1 LLSILKAYFKIW
13 RGQAKVPK
21 EEANR
26 YREELTKAHKRV
38 WKYLEVRGGFKY
50 GKSHC
55 IITALKYVMET
66 IRGKKGHYPQYLL
79 LHILDG
85 VTLDTSSS
93 LAAEVRTRP
102 RLPEFLILCLP
113 SYPTHPESIVAA
125 FEESFELLAFVSFEE
140 LTKTEVGREINHFMC
155 VTFAMD
161 KPHHGNKG
169 KKKKLYRRG
178 FAIFDDLLCL
188 KPGNWQGAC
197 VTFEDKKDE
206 RIPYFE
212 KVPLILLRR
221 RHMPL
226 TE

>member
-1 LLSILKAYFKIW
+1 LLSILKAYFKVW

-21 EEANR
+21 EEVNR

-66 IRGKKGHYPQYLL
+66 IRGKKGHPQEL

-93 LAAEVRTRP
+93 LADEVRTCP
-102 RLPEFLILCLP
+102 RLPEYLILCLP

-125 FEESFELLAFVSFEE
+125 FEEAFELLGFVSFEE

-155 VTFAMD
+155 VTFALD
-161 KPHHGNKG
+161 KPQG

-197 VTFEDKKDE
+197 VPFEDNKDE

-226 TE
+226 IN